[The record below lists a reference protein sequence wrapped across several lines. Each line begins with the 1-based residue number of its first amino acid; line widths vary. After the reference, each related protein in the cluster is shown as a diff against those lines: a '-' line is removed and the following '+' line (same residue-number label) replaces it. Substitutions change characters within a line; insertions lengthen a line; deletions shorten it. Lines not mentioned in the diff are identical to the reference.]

1 MTDQE
6 KAAIA
11 GGDLNDKFSQI
22 FRQNLKKEEEE
33 QKEKK
38 NNNND
43 KEVLW
48 IGTFSSY
55 YFSLQ

>member
-11 GGDLNDKFSQI
+11 GGDFDKFSQI